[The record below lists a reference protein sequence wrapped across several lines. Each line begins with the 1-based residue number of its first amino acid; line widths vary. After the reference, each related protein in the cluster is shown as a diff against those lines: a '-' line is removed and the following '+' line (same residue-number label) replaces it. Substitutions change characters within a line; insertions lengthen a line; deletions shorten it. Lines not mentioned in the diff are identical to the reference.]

1 MQREARI
8 EASVAA
14 LPDYAFGSTSLGW
27 WGVLGFMLIEGMG
40 FVLALAAYF
49 FLLPFEQRWPPQQP
63 PPDLLWGT
71 LFTVVA
77 ILSEVPNIWVN
88 RVAHQQRRHAV
99 QVGLWL
105 MVAIG
110 IVLLVL
116 RGFEMTAYNV
126 RWDQNAYGSILWA
139 IVLLHTVHTVTDVF
153 DSGVLAALAST
164 HPMDGRR
171 YSDVSD
177 NALYWHFIVW
187 SWVVLY
193 VVIYWVPRWL

>member
-1 MQREARI
+1 MQREIRI
-8 EASVAA
+8 EANVAA
-14 LPDYAFGSTSLGW
+14 LPDHAFGPASLGW

-40 FVLALAAYF
+40 FVLAVAAYF
-49 FLLPFEQRWPPQQP
+49 YLLPLEQHWPPRQP

-71 LFTVVA
+71 LFTAVA
-77 ILSEVPNIWVN
+77 ILSELPNLWVN
-88 RVAHQQRRHAV
+88 RVAHRQNKRAV

-110 IVLLVL
+110 VVLLVL
-116 RGFEMTAYNV
+116 RGLEMTAYNV

-139 IVLLHTVHTVTDVF
+139 IVLLHTVHTATDVF
-153 DSGVLAALAST
+153 DSGVLAALACT

-171 YSDVSD
+171 YADVSD

-187 SWVVLY
+187 SWVALY